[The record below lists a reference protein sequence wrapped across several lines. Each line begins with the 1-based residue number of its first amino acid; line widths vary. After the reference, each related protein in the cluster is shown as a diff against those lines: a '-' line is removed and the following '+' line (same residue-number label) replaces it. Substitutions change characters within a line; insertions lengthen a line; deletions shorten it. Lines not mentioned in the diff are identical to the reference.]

1 MFKKTK
7 PGITALS
14 VILAISIVLA
24 GFMTPL
30 LKLIYPLKYEEYI
43 QKHSDS
49 FELDPYIVMGVI
61 SAESGF
67 DESAKSHKD
76 AKGLMQLKEETA
88 LWCIEKF
95 EMDIKPEDVN
105 TPDANIHIG
114 CKYVDYL
121 LELYDGNMIT
131 AIAAYNAGPGN
142 VDKWLSDPRY
152 SGGKNSLKTIPFP
165 ETEQYVK
172 KVQKRA
178 KIYKRLYSN

>member
-7 PGITALS
+7 PSIAALT

-24 GFMTPL
+24 GFMTPF

-43 QKHSDS
+43 QKYSKTY
-49 FELDPYIVMGVI
+49 ELDEYLVMGMI

-67 DESAKSHKD
+67 DEGAKSHKD

-88 LWCIEKF
+88 LWCVEKF
-95 EMDIKPEDVN
+95 DLDIKPEDVN
-105 TPDANIHIG
+105 TPEANIHIG

-121 LELYDGNMIT
+121 LEMYDGNMIT
-131 AIAAYNAGPGN
+131 ATAAYNAGPGN
-142 VDKWLSDPRY
+142 VDKWLADTRY
-152 SGGKNSLKTIPFP
+152 SGGKTSLKTIPFP
-165 ETEQYVK
+165 ETEEYVK

-178 KIYKRLYSN
+178 KIYKKLYLN